1 VDGFAVFDIDGVLA
15 DVRHRLHLLSR
26 RPKRWDAFFSSAP
39 QDDVL
44 PEGLA
49 LVRLTLD
56 EGVPLVYSTGRP
68 ERCRSDTLEWF
79 ERHGFPQAPLYMR
92 SDRDHRPGRVTKLE
106 VARTLRAQGGVR
118 LVVDDDPVVVA
129 ALRRDGFEVIHA
141 MWMGSADSP
150 ADHVDEARQLLF
162 DLQEHGEL

>member
-1 VDGFAVFDIDGVLA
+1 MFDIDGVLA

-68 ERCRSDTLEWF
+68 ERLPIGHPEWF

-92 SDRDHRPGRVTKLE
+92 SDRDHRPGRVTSWRSPGR
-106 VARTLRAQGGVR
+106 ARRAGAAGR
-118 LVVDDDPVVVA
+118 RRRPGRRAA

-141 MWMGSADSP
+141 MWMGSADFP